1 MGMQQSSDARRRW
14 RAMLTAGLTAAAALI
29 AGCGEIITTDDPDN
43 GPVIGGSPRPY
54 GRIPG
59 DAESLTGGNGKLR
72 VRAPADGRV
81 WVGNDDR
88 RYEIV
93 STTVRRNKE
102 IVVDVKGDQISVDGE
117 VVNDVDS
124 RVLMVAVGNGSTV
137 GGGAALTPDAD
148 PRDGVI
154 DVMISHAVG
163 PLARLQY
170 AARLGRGSH
179 EERHDVVSVRGREVT
194 VSGEEF
200 WCSADGEIS
209 GPERHRT
216 WHVEPA
222 AYAMVLPAPG
232 GDQRDA

>member
-14 RAMLTAGLTAAAALI
+14 RAMLTTSVTAAAAFI

-59 DAESLTGGNGKLR
+59 DAESLTSGNGKLR

-102 IVVDVKGDQISVDGE
+102 IVVDVKGDQISVDGQ
-117 VVNDVDS
+117 VVYSENLESKDRHTVFFLASAGSWFNQDTYDGIPKRAERVAQGHGSVTFTAPYDGQVWIGNDKQ
-124 RVLMVAVGNGSTV
+124 RRRIT
-137 GGGAALTPDAD
+137 
-148 PRDGVI
+148 
-154 DVMISHAVG
+154 
-163 PLARLQY
+163 
-170 AARLGRGSH
+170 
-179 EERHDVVSVRGREVT
+179 ECSVRGGDHVLID
-194 VSGEEF
+194 VS
-200 WCSADGEIS
+200 
-209 GPERHRT
+209 H
-216 WHVEPA
+216 
-222 AYAMVLPAPG
+222 
-232 GDQRDA
+232 DQVKVNGRVVYHQNLESKHAHSIFFQ